1 MREWGKFRMLYYVL
15 VGLILI
21 VVFIVA
27 YGGWMRKRTFTAI
40 DRAETRRVDLMN
52 RPVAMELSKIKQL
65 NMAGDTETKFDKWH
79 KDWDTIVSQ
88 SLPGIEETLFNA
100 EELTEKYRFH
110 KAELQVKEVTKKMN
124 MIETHIEEIL
134 GELNI
139 VVESETKNREDVTPI
154 KETVHQI
161 KKDIITKR
169 SQFGHTLPSL
179 EQSMKAVEDQLK
191 KYETETD
198 NGNYL
203 DARQILISVRT
214 SADQLLNQISRIPGL
229 YHDLL
234 KTIPDQM
241 KELRQ
246 GEREMTDQGYPLDHL
261 QINDQ
266 LQEVEKHRQLLETA
280 VNTLELDEADQ
291 GLKSVHEQLDW
302 LYAQL
307 EKEVVSRS
315 HLKEVAPTIEVNM
328 ERIGGKIKNLN
339 DETEIVRDSY
349 HIADDDLKMQR
360 DLSKSFQKLE
370 NTLNETRAEDHKEA
384 FSSIYDKLE
393 ILKAELTDMETVT
406 DEFSEKIKAL
416 RKDEMSARTEIQDL
430 KRRLFE
436 TKQLILKSNLPGVP
450 GSFAAALQKAGE
462 QLNSVNGKLDEKPL
476 NMVTV
481 QTLLAQASADIND
494 VFNQADKL
502 VETANFAEEMIQYGN
517 RYRTDY
523 PDIDQ
528 ALRTAEQHFRNYD
541 YQAAVET
548 AVRAV
553 EKKEPKVL
561 KRAELFEGHEV

>member
-1 MREWGKFRMLYYVL
+1 MLYYVL

-27 YGGWMRKRTFTAI
+27 YGGWMRKRTFADI
-40 DRAETRRVDLMN
+40 DRAETRRADLMN

-110 KAELQVKEVTKKMN
+110 KAELLIKEVTKKMN
-124 MIETHIEEIL
+124 VIETHIEEIL
-134 GELNI
+134 GELNV
-139 VVESETKNREDVTPI
+139 VVESETKNRADVTPI

-169 SQFGHTLPSL
+169 SQFGRTLPSL
-179 EQSMKAVEDQLK
+179 EQSMKAVEEQLK
-191 KYETETD
+191 KYEAETE

-203 DARQILISVRT
+203 DARQILINVRS
-214 SADQLLNQISRIPGL
+214 SADQLLNQISRVPGL

-266 LQEVEKHRQLLETA
+266 LQEVEKHCQLLATA

-302 LYAQL
+302 LYTQL

-315 HLKEVAPTIEVNM
+315 RLQEVAPTIEVNM
-328 ERIGGKIKNLN
+328 ERIGGKIKDLN

-349 HIADDDLKMQR
+349 HITDDDLKMQR

-370 NTLNETRAEDHKEA
+370 NTLNETRNEDHKEA
-384 FSSIYDKLE
+384 FSLIFDKLE
-393 ILKAELTDMETVT
+393 VLKAELTDMETVA

-416 RKDEMSARTEIQDL
+416 RKDEMSARTKIQDL
-430 KRRLFE
+430 KRQLFE

-450 GSFAAALQKAGE
+450 GSFASALQKAGE
-462 QLNSVNGKLDEKPL
+462 QLNSVNQKLDEKPL

-481 QTLLAQASADIND
+481 QTLLAQASEDIND
-494 VFNQADKL
+494 VFNQAEKL

-528 ALRTAEQHFRNYD
+528 ALRAAEQHFRNYD

-561 KRAELFEGHEV
+561 KRTELFEEREV